1 MDQLVGSRL
10 RANEQLEQVVSALDA
25 GIIFVDADGQIVW
38 MDDRTRR
45 RVNGELKDLVLSM
58 PGSDGRAVSCFASVA
73 NVVINSEPSIVCV
86 LQESPD
92 QKDSGFDVVAAVETV
107 MADTSWLTRTIV
119 EKLRALRQATWPSA
133 RHSELE
139 LLSDRERE
147 VLGLICEGRSDRDMS
162 RMLNLSQNTV
172 RNHIASLYRKIGV
185 NRRSAA
191 IIWARERAITSQEA
205 MGLRGRK
212 RSQQDPQAKMRSH

>member
-1 MDQLVGSRL
+1 MDQLASTRL

-38 MDDRTRR
+38 MDERTRR
-45 RVNGELKDLVLSM
+45 RVNGDLKDLVLPM
-58 PGSDGRAVSCFASVA
+58 PGSDGRAVGCFVSTTNVA
-73 NVVINSEPSIVCV
+73 INGEPSIVCV

-92 QKDSGFDVVAAVETV
+92 QKESGFDVVAAVEAV

-119 EKLRALRQATWPSA
+119 EKLRALRHATWPST
-133 RHSELE
+133 RPSELD

-162 RMLNLSQNTV
+162 RVLNLSQNTV

-205 MGLRGRK
+205 LGLRGRK
-212 RSQQDPQAKMRSH
+212 RSQQDAQAKMSSH